1 MSQNFKQCLDTFDI
15 VQNLKGILITRTII
29 VWYHWNPRVIIMLSL
44 LYDNFGRNGSTC
56 TNGMLSLYRTV
67 LLSMVEMEGW
77 CSSMTSPKTKK
88 FNKWIQKST
97 GNSLM
102 KFSGQFTGNS
112 FINTST
118 SNYQLSFFSIKFFS
132 HWVHI

>member
-15 VQNLKGILITRTII
+15 VQNLKVILITRTTI
-29 VWYHWNPRVIIMLSL
+29 VWYHWNPCVIIMLSL
-44 LYDNFGRNGSTC
+44 LYDNFWRSGST
-56 TNGMLSLYRTV
+56 NRMLSLYRTV

-102 KFSGQFTGNS
+102 KLSGQFTGNS
-112 FINTST
+112 LNTST
-118 SNYQLSFFSIKFFS
+118 SNYQLSFF
-132 HWVHI
+132 

>member
-15 VQNLKGILITRTII
+15 VQNLKVILITRTTI
-29 VWYHWNPRVIIMLSL
+29 VWYHWNPRVIIMLCL
-44 LYDNFGRNGSTC
+44 LYDNFWRSGST
-56 TNGMLSLYRTV
+56 NRMLSLYRTV

-102 KFSGQFTGNS
+102 KLSGQFIGNS
-112 FINTST
+112 FDTST
-118 SNYQLSFFSIKFFS
+118 SNYQLSLF
-132 HWVHI
+132 

>member
-15 VQNLKGILITRTII
+15 VQNLKGILITRTTI

-44 LYDNFGRNGSTC
+44 LYDNFWRSGST
-56 TNGMLSLYRTV
+56 NRMLSLYRTV

-132 HWVHI
+132 HWIHI